1 MRPLAL
7 LGILIYSL
15 ILAGLA
21 TLHGALLGLA
31 LPLVVYLAA
40 GLLAQ
45 PETPRLRVVRTLSAD
60 RIAPG
65 APVVVQLT
73 VTNEGHALS
82 EVLIEDG
89 MPAGLTLVEGAPR
102 MLTSLAPGAT
112 TELIYTISGRRGLY
126 RFTSLHAVASDR
138 LGLIRRQ
145 ATVAAPG
152 QVFIV
157 PEVVKLRHLAI
168 RPRRTQIYSGSIPAR
183 QGGPG
188 VEFFGLRPYQPGDP
202 TRWINGRVTARHPEA
217 LFVNEFEQERVTE
230 VGIILDVRLRSD
242 VVTPGGSLLEYGIQA
257 AAALASG
264 LLEQGNRVGLLLYG
278 NVLAWTFPGYGKLQR
293 ERILR
298 ALAQAESGDM
308 PVFEDLDRIPTRLF
322 PTRTLLVLISPL
334 LPRDRDMLIRLR
346 ARGYQ
351 VLVISPDAV
360 AFERQALGAAPSV
373 ALGARAASIQR
384 GVLLS
389 GLRQAGI
396 MVIDWDIEQ
405 AFQHVASVALGR
417 GALRF

>member
-1 MRPLAL
+1 
-7 LGILIYSL
+7 
-15 ILAGLA
+15 
-21 TLHGALLGLA
+21 
-31 LPLVVYLAA
+31 
-40 GLLAQ
+40 
-45 PETPRLRVVRTLSAD
+45 
-60 RIAPG
+60 
-65 APVVVQLT
+65 
-73 VTNEGHALS
+73 
-82 EVLIEDG
+82 
-89 MPAGLTLVEGAPR
+89 

-138 LGLIRRQ
+138 LGLIRRH

-230 VGIILDVRLRSD
+230 VGIILDVRQRSD
-242 VVTPGGSLLEYGIQA
+242 VVTPEGSLLEYGIQA

-360 AFERQALGAAPSV
+360 AFERQTLGAARSV

-405 AFQHVASVALGR
+405 PFQHVASVALGR
-417 GALRF
+417 GALRG

>member
-1 MRPLAL
+1 M
-7 LGILIYSL
+7 
-15 ILAGLA
+15 
-21 TLHGALLGLA
+21 
-31 LPLVVYLAA
+31 
-40 GLLAQ
+40 
-45 PETPRLRVVRTLSAD
+45 
-60 RIAPG
+60 
-65 APVVVQLT
+65 
-73 VTNEGHALS
+73 
-82 EVLIEDG
+82 
-89 MPAGLTLVEGAPR
+89 
-102 MLTSLAPGAT
+102 
-112 TELIYTISGRRGLY
+112 
-126 RFTSLHAVASDR
+126 
-138 LGLIRRQ
+138 
-145 ATVAAPG
+145 
-152 QVFIV
+152 
-157 PEVVKLRHLAI
+157 
-168 RPRRTQIYSGSIPAR
+168 
-183 QGGPG
+183 
-188 VEFFGLRPYQPGDP
+188 
-202 TRWINGRVTARHPEA
+202 
-217 LFVNEFEQERVTE
+217 
-230 VGIILDVRLRSD
+230 GIILDVRQRSD
-242 VVTPGGSLLEYGIQA
+242 VVTPEGSLLEYGIQA

-360 AFERQALGAAPSV
+360 AFERQTLGAARSV

-405 AFQHVASVALGR
+405 PFQHVASVALGR